1 VDDPFQGIELLRI
14 DLPTSRRQ
22 GRLMPRERRFSKL
35 SRRFA
40 GRYELLSAL
49 FENLPQ
55 LLVAQ
60 PLEERD
66 LAQFFKCR
74 HGKLDPERHTFPSAL
89 RRGTLPVV
97 R

>member
-1 VDDPFQGIELLRI
+1 
-14 DLPTSRRQ
+14 
-22 GRLMPRERRFSKL
+22 MPRERRFSKL

-89 RRGTLPVV
+89 CRGTLPVV